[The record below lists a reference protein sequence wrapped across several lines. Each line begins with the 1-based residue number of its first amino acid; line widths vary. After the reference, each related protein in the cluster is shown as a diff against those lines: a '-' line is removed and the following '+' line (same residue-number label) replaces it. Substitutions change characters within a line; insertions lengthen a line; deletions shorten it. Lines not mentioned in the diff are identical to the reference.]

1 MCGMGCGNPGLLE
14 FTVRLDRCIQIVK
27 YSVLLAD
34 NGMDFGME
42 HTLEQVFYAAILDCN
57 WMLDWWRVGA
67 DVVGVG

>member
-1 MCGMGCGNPGLLE
+1 MGYGNPGLLE
-14 FTVRLDRCIQIVK
+14 FTVRLDRRIPIVK

-34 NGMDFGME
+34 NGMHFGTE